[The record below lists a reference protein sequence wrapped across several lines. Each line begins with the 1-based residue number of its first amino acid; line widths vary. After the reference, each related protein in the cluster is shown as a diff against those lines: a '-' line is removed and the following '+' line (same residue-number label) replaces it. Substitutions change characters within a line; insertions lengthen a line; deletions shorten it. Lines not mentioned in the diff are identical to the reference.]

1 MGLMVIDKT
10 MDSFLSSQVDG
21 NDTKM
26 TCRPTV
32 ALSKFVQDSLPI
44 PCKFPI
50 NMQVFDR
57 IHKIY
62 TKKFR
67 IIYIIS

>member
-1 MGLMVIDKT
+1 MVIDKT

-21 NDTKM
+21 NDIKM
-26 TCRPTV
+26 TCRPKLFNSRFDEV
-32 ALSKFVQDSLPI
+32 CSGFPPI
-44 PCKFPI
+44 PYKFPI

-62 TKKFR
+62 TQKKLESS
-67 IIYIIS
+67 IL